1 MQVNSCRS
9 PSCFVLQNRL
19 LLFVVQLLQGLL
31 SWAIRGFS
39 PAQHTDGD
47 AAEDQ
52 TESQSDRGAENC
64 VEQAAALGKKEEA
77 GVAWAQADKGVVG
90 AQRVVGPAA
99 VLAEVGFAHLAEN
112 EPGRVDSGGGG
123 GTA

>member
-9 PSCFVLQNRL
+9 SSCFVLQNRL
-19 LLFVVQLLQGLL
+19 LLFVVQLLQRL
-31 SWAIRGFS
+31 SRAIRGFS

-47 AAEDQ
+47 AAEDKTEFQ
-52 TESQSDRGAENC
+52 TDRGAENC
-64 VEQAAALGKKEEA
+64 VEQAAALGKKEKA
-77 GVAWAQADKGVVG
+77 AVARAQADKGVVG

-112 EPGRVDSGGGG
+112 EPGRVDAGGGGG

>member
-1 MQVNSCRS
+1 MQVNGCSSC
-9 PSCFVLQNRL
+9 CFIFQNR

-31 SWAIRGFS
+31 SRAIRRRFS

-47 AAEDQ
+47 AAEDKTEFQ
-52 TESQSDRGAENC
+52 TDRGAENC
-64 VEQAAALGKKEEA
+64 VEQAAALGKKEKA
-77 GVAWAQADKGVVG
+77 AVARAQADKGVVG

-112 EPGRVDSGGGG
+112 EPGRVDAGGGG
-123 GTA
+123 GAA